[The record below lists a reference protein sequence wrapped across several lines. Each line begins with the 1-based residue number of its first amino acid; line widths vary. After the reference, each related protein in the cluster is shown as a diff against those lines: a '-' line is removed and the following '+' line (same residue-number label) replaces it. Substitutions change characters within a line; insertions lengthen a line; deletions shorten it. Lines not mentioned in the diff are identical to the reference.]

1 MLTSLTVSEAQA
13 DFDRLIDQ
21 VDQSLHA
28 IRIVGAHCSA
38 MLVSE
43 AKWNSI
49 QETLFLMSIPGMH
62 ESIKAGRA
70 EPLELCVQHL
80 DW

>member
-1 MLTSLTVSEAQA
+1 MLRSLTVSEAQT

-21 VDQSLHA
+21 VGQPPHA
-28 IRIVGAHCSA
+28 IRMVEANGSA
-38 MLVSE
+38 VLMSE
-43 AKWNSI
+43 AEWTAI

-70 EPLELCVQHL
+70 EPLELRAQHL